1 MRTLLYIFV
10 VSGLMS
16 CSNHPKKYKDLT
28 DRDYQH
34 DSASVNG
41 QKVFYKTATSENEP
55 QKFSELNKEDLEFM
69 NNCRS
74 YADSLIQLNFPDR
87 SIKDYSAELL
97 DLMIN
102 LYNANKIKCSQN
114 AFVNSVGVAF
124 GDYLVNKLN
133 MKWTVVEDKY
143 GRDYGTTIKDIALT
157 NFPLNSVLKAIE
169 QKRDSSLLS
178 IYLINIKSITDLT
191 SEKIK
196 N

>member
-1 MRTLLYIFV
+1 
-10 VSGLMS
+10 MS

-28 DRDYQH
+28 DKDYQH
-34 DSASVNG
+34 ESASVNG

-55 QKFSELNKEDLEFM
+55 QIFSELKKEDLEFM
-69 NNCRS
+69 NNCRA
-74 YADSLIQLNFPDR
+74 YADSLIQLNFPTK

-102 LYNANKIKCSQN
+102 LYNENKIKCSQN
-114 AFVNSVGVAF
+114 AFVNSIGVAF

-133 MKWTVVEDKY
+133 MQWTIVEDKY
-143 GRDYGTTIKDIALT
+143 GRDYGTTIKDITLT

-178 IYLINIKSITDLT
+178 IYLINIKSISELT
-191 SEKIK
+191 SKK
-196 N
+196 K

>member
-1 MRTLLYIFV
+1 MRPFLYIFAI
-10 VSGLMS
+10 SALIS

-28 DRDYQH
+28 DKDFQH
-34 DSASVNG
+34 ESASVNG
-41 QKVFYKTATSENEP
+41 QKVFYKTATTENES
-55 QKFSELNKEDLEFM
+55 QKFSELNKDDIEFM

-74 YADSLIQLNFPDR
+74 YADSLIRLNFPDK
-87 SIKDYSAELL
+87 SIKDNSAELL
-97 DLMIN
+97 DLMISR
-102 LYNANKIKCSQN
+102 YNANKIKCSQN

-133 MKWTVVEDKY
+133 MQWTIVEDKY
-143 GRDYGTTIKDIALT
+143 GRDYGTTIKEITLT

-191 SEKIK
+191 SERNK